1 MLELTER
8 IHRAQALHC
17 VVHAWPQAVAE
28 SNGPLHG
35 VALAHKDI
43 FDLPGRAPGLGVDSG
58 RPDPTRRRAAALE
71 QLAKAGALQ
80 WGALAMAPHACGATG
95 QNPHFA
101 RVINPIDPNAAIGG
115 SSSGCAA
122 AVAAGLSAFSLG
134 TDTAGSVRI
143 PAATC
148 GLLGLKTTH
157 GLIDTAG
164 CAPLAPS
171 LDSIGVL
178 AREVSALQAALAVLA
193 PDLAP
198 ADAAAPAR
206 LCAWVPAT
214 GLGAAAAQALQS
226 WCHAHQAQSLDLAD
240 TVAELS
246 VHAQRVL
253 CHEVAQ
259 THRAALLDGSADPA
273 VEALGWMGL
282 AMPQAWYEE
291 SLALRGS
298 WTARVVAQVFAQAD
312 VLVLPALPH
321 GVPDW
326 SVVHVGEPRFD
337 ARQLLALHH
346 FMGFINY
353 LGLPA
358 LHVPIARDA
367 QGRPLGVQL
376 VGRPFAEHRLLALAA
391 QQPSFFSD
399 NP

>member
-1 MLELTER
+1 MAEHSER
-8 IHRAQALHC
+8 IRRAQALHC
-17 VVHAWPQAVAE
+17 LVSAWPDAAVE
-28 SNGPLHG
+28 SNGPLQG
-35 VALAHKDI
+35 LALAHKDN

-58 RPDPTRRRAAALE
+58 RPDPSRRRAAALE
-71 QLAKAGALQ
+71 QLARAGAMQ

-101 RVINPIDPNAAIGG
+101 RVINPIDPDAAIGG

-157 GLIDTAG
+157 GLIDSTG

-198 ADAAAPAR
+198 ADAAAPTR
-206 LCAWVPAT
+206 LCAWWPQT
-214 GLGAAAAQALQS
+214 GLDATVAQALQR
-226 WCHAHQAQSLDLAD
+226 WGQAHHAQPLDLAD

-246 VHAQRVL
+246 AHAQRVL

-259 THRAALLDGSADPA
+259 THRDALLNGRADPS
-273 VEALGWMGL
+273 VQALGWLGL
-282 AMPQAWYEE
+282 AMPTAWYDAA
-291 SLALRGS
+291 LALRGT
-298 WTARVVAQVFAQAD
+298 WTARFVAQVFAHAD

-326 SVVHVGEPRFD
+326 PVVQVGEPRFD
-337 ARQLLALHH
+337 ARQLLALHQ

-358 LHVPIARDA
+358 LHLPIARDA
-367 QGRPLGVQL
+367 KGRPIGLQL
-376 VGRPFAEHRLLALAA
+376 VGRPFAELQLLALAA
-391 QQPSFFSD
+391 QQPSFLSD
-399 NP
+399 KP